1 MLARR
6 RGTGGRRFGL
16 ALRMVLAA
24 VLTPVIVLGLFA
36 AAIAA
41 FPGRQV
47 GFLVLALI
55 AGTVSTVIAYR
66 KQRPPEGPVLTEADD
81 PELFAVLTRLCALAD
96 LPRPEV
102 VVSGQRQPNS
112 WVVHQPGRTPR
123 LYLTSELRELLTVD
137 ELSAVLSHEL
147 AHIANRDATVMTV
160 VGSPGTV
167 MRKARGGWAAAPLW
181 LIGWLSVLGTNILS
195 RYREL
200 AADATAVQITGRP
213 SALATALMKVSD
225 RLDHIPK
232 TDLRA
237 AAAMNAFNLVA
248 VPQRRRWW
256 QRSRLLSGIA
266 ATHPPLQARL
276 DALNE
281 LERVRHSRQS

>member
-1 MLARR
+1 
-6 RGTGGRRFGL
+6 
-16 ALRMVLAA
+16 MVLAA
-24 VLTPVIVLGLFA
+24 VLTPLIVLGLFA
-36 AAIAA
+36 VAILT

-47 GFLVLALI
+47 GFLVFALVV
-55 AGTVSTVIAYR
+55 GTVSTVIAYR
-66 KQRPPEGPVLTEADD
+66 KQRPPDGPVLTETDD
-81 PELFAVLTRLCALAD
+81 PELFAILTRLCALAN

-102 VVSGQRQPNS
+102 VLSNQRQPNS
-112 WVVHQPGRTPR
+112 WVVQQPGHAPR
-123 LYLTSELRELLTVD
+123 MYVTLGLRELLTLD
-137 ELSAVLSHEL
+137 ELAAVLAHEL
-147 AHIANRDATVMTV
+147 AHIVNRDAVVMTV
-160 VGSPGTV
+160 VGTPGTV

-181 LIGWLSVLGTNILS
+181 VIGWLSVLGTNILS

-200 AADATAVQITGRP
+200 AADATSAQMTGRP

-225 RLDHIPK
+225 RLEQIPK

-248 VPQRRRWW
+248 VPQRRGEW

-276 DALNE
+276 DALHE
-281 LERVRHSRQS
+281 LERVQHSRHR